1 MSDTQDTLGRTGPDA
16 YFHPSRSHLYHRYMR
31 SGRASGSGSNNSNSS
46 SNSSSSGGNGGRSSG
61 AHNSIR
67 HSSDIPEPAALQP
80 LHLELEQ
87 FAAQASLR
95 AEQLKKE
102 LRSLRSHFVPSEP
115 VETVLLQGSGGGGP
129 LTRASPAQPPLS
141 SASSSAM
148 LGGSNNNN
156 GGGSGPPGSPYQ
168 RPRKISVSAMH
179 AGVSRPDKHRD
190 QLMSAHQSPL
200 QKSHSFS
207 GSRKRSDSNDSLTSR
222 KLHQT
227 PPFRPTGVTTE
238 DLSSRTEL
246 SGQVSY
252 ANASPRHSTDRTDTV
267 SKSQRM
273 SQPQA
278 QSQLQSP
285 PSPTMSH
292 SSMASNDSYSTQPRA
307 SKGVGARTGGSHN
320 SKRKRKH
327 GTIDEEDP
335 FGEYDDNFKATNSP
349 SRPTQAKARSEKPVE
364 NLGHASTPLS
374 GGHHNSIGDVS
385 SPLRKHRPAEGSSP
399 PWNNDQPKVHKTS
412 APPRVVD
419 EDFSRVK
426 VTSEVPITTFWTS
439 VEPYFRPLTD
449 NDLLFLQEEADNVTP
464 YLTPHLGRHYT
475 QVWAEEDQKL
485 FPNGPPYSTASG
497 TDPTTSLNNPHPM
510 TKIKSRPSS
519 RGSKLGSAIPAPLD
533 SLPPPLLPP
542 PTIVD
547 RPPVPPEGKPIHD
560 FLNEHLVDDE
570 VGCGPLTDRIVN
582 ALIQDKIIEPP
593 EDYPDDDGAD
603 PDLGSVKSESGLGL
617 FSGGAVEIAGL
628 EERLAREL
636 RYIGLL
642 GDTDVDWAAREDDEV
657 SAVLRHA
664 QRQLREQAEINHQR
678 KARLLDVVR
687 DHLAYQE
694 YRQIVDELD
703 KQVEQSYLKRNR
715 HVKTKRKKILPTR
728 SALSDLA
735 TSGLERRRRIMD
747 SIGCIFPDEKYLPPT
762 TSIYEGIAGGGGG
775 PPTFSVPSAAD
786 SLTSPSRSTGTAP
799 P

>member
-1 MSDTQDTLGRTGPDA
+1 
-16 YFHPSRSHLYHRYMR
+16 
-31 SGRASGSGSNNSNSS
+31 
-46 SNSSSSGGNGGRSSG
+46 
-61 AHNSIR
+61 
-67 HSSDIPEPAALQP
+67 
-80 LHLELEQ
+80 
-87 FAAQASLR
+87 
-95 AEQLKKE
+95 
-102 LRSLRSHFVPSEP
+102 
-115 VETVLLQGSGGGGP
+115 
-129 LTRASPAQPPLS
+129 
-141 SASSSAM
+141 
-148 LGGSNNNN
+148 
-156 GGGSGPPGSPYQ
+156 
-168 RPRKISVSAMH
+168 
-179 AGVSRPDKHRD
+179 
-190 QLMSAHQSPL
+190 
-200 QKSHSFS
+200 
-207 GSRKRSDSNDSLTSR
+207 
-222 KLHQT
+222 
-227 PPFRPTGVTTE
+227 
-238 DLSSRTEL
+238 
-246 SGQVSY
+246 
-252 ANASPRHSTDRTDTV
+252 
-267 SKSQRM
+267 
-273 SQPQA
+273 
-278 QSQLQSP
+278 
-285 PSPTMSH
+285 
-292 SSMASNDSYSTQPRA
+292 
-307 SKGVGARTGGSHN
+307 
-320 SKRKRKH
+320 
-327 GTIDEEDP
+327 
-335 FGEYDDNFKATNSP
+335 
-349 SRPTQAKARSEKPVE
+349 
-364 NLGHASTPLS
+364 
-374 GGHHNSIGDVS
+374 
-385 SPLRKHRPAEGSSP
+385 
-399 PWNNDQPKVHKTS
+399 
-412 APPRVVD
+412 D

-485 FPNGPPYSTASG
+485 FPN
-497 TDPTTSLNNPHPM
+497 
-510 TKIKSRPSS
+510 
-519 RGSKLGSAIPAPLD
+519 
-533 SLPPPLLPP
+533 
-542 PTIVD
+542 D

-775 PPTFSVPSAAD
+775 PADVLGAFGGGFADFAFSVNGYGPA
-786 SLTSPSRSTGTAP
+786 LVTVGSPRGKLATGPMFLVFEGGLVFFYIFGLASKFP
-799 P
+799 FIN